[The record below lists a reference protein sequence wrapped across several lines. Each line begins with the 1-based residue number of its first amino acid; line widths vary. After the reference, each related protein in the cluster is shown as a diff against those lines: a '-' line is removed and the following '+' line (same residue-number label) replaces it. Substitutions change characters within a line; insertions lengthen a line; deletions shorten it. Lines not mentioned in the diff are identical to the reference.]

1 MKRVLATLMTVLML
15 LVVMPAGAVQSTED
29 EVQSNGMRFALA
41 LGIMDETYQPS
52 EALTRRQLAECY
64 YNIIV
69 NHAEITGFGDNIFT
83 DVEDVDRSAVALC
96 YNTGIMTGTGNGT
109 FSPDE
114 PVTYIQLIKTMVVFL
129 GYETRAIAE
138 GGYPYGYITV
148 ASSLGLYRNPPETIE
163 A

>member
-83 DVEDVDRSAVALC
+83 DVEDVVLQHRYYD
-96 YNTGIMTGTGNGT
+96 GNGQRNL
-109 FSPDE
+109 FS
-114 PVTYIQLIKTMVVFL
+114 
-129 GYETRAIAE
+129 R
-138 GGYPYGYITV
+138 
-148 ASSLGLYRNPPETIE
+148 
-163 A
+163 